1 MFFLL
6 SDARSFKRGSYVTRC
21 CIELLA
27 KILSSIESL
36 LNRIFES
43 ILITYS
49 KKFSVKVRSLWDW
62 INNTHAAFL
71 RVLLL

>member
-6 SDARSFKRGSYVTRC
+6 SDARSFKRGSYVTSG

-27 KILSSIESL
+27 KILSSIESP

-49 KKFSVKVRSLWDW
+49 KKFP
-62 INNTHAAFL
+62 
-71 RVLLL
+71 